1 MNVRALR
8 ALLTRLYKTQAGG
21 NKLRISLV
29 SCNNGSNGDKDQE
42 VEIDNDMRDIS
53 FYSVSD
59 GDSLL
64 VRWTDTDQDQSSR
77 QPIVTDL

>member
-1 MNVRALR
+1 
-8 ALLTRLYKTQAGG
+8 LLTRLYKAQAGG

-29 SCNNGSNGDKDQE
+29 SSRNNGDNKEQE

-64 VRWTDTDQDQSSR
+64 VRWTDPDQISKP
-77 QPIVTDL
+77 PIITDL